1 MRFARLRLTATA
13 ITVMLLLTAAGCGQ
27 KSESEMLAS
36 ARQRIDAHEVP
47 AAIIELKS
55 TLQAYPQSGEARF
68 LLGKALVASGEI
80 GAAAVEL
87 DKARDLRYPDV
98 EVMPLLAK
106 AMLGT
111 GNAKKLTEL
120 YAHMSLPQP
129 KADAEF
135 KAQMAIAFSMMGD
148 NARSQAA
155 VDQALRSDPHN
166 STARLHDVR
175 LNSATLGLEASLKA
189 IDEVLSK
196 DPARRDAWQLR
207 GDMLARTGDRTDDA
221 IEAYRHAL
229 ASDARYAP
237 AHTALIDQLMR
248 KGDTAGLRAA
258 VTNMRNALP
267 QLPETRYQ
275 QAQLALLDGKLK
287 PAREAAQQLLKYA
300 PQNVRYLQ
308 LAGAIEFNDGSL
320 LLAQNYL
327 EKVVQLSPQH
337 SAARRL
343 LALTYLRSGQPLKA
357 VPILE
362 PLIGTKSPDPVALA
376 LTAEAHLQDGDA
388 QRAERLFARAA
399 AIDPNDPKAV
409 TALALLAIARG
420 DVASGIE
427 RLEQATRQDSGTY
440 SDMAL
445 ISVYLRRQNLDA
457 ALKVI
462 DRLQAKNPQ
471 QPLPYYLRA
480 RVLEQLKETAG
491 ARAGLEKTLSIDPSY
506 FPAVQAL
513 AELDLAAGKPDA
525 VRERYEAM
533 LKRDP
538 RDYRALVALAELRRR
553 GGAKAEEITGLLSE
567 AVRLNPTEETPRLLL
582 IEHLMSSGDPKAAK
596 SRAEEALAAIP
607 DDPKLLDALGRA
619 QLATGSPQQAIASF
633 GKIAAAQPDQS
644 AVQLRLAEAYLKAGD
659 RGAARASLR
668 RALQITPDMLDA
680 QRQLIVLAMQEKQP
694 ADALGTAR
702 EVQRQRS
709 KEPVGFALES
719 EVQAATGQWPAAVTA
734 ARAALQRAATTENAT
749 RVHSMLLRAGREG
762 EADRFAAGWEREHP
776 HDVPFQS
783 HLGAAAIQRGLF
795 ADAEAR
801 FRKIL
806 ASNPDD
812 ALTLNNMAWVLARQ
826 NKPGGLPYAERAA
839 KLLPQSPSVLDT
851 LASALATDKQLPKA
865 IETQRR
871 AVQMAPAVGQ
881 YRLALARLLIA
892 TGDKSAARAELETLS
907 KLGDK
912 FDAQNE
918 VASLLKN
925 L

>member
-1 MRFARLRLTATA
+1 MRFARPRLTATA
-13 ITVMLLLTAAGCGQ
+13 ITVMFLLTVAGCGQ

-36 ARQRIDAHEVP
+36 ARQRISAHEVP

-68 LLGKALVASGEI
+68 LLGETLIASGDI
-80 GAAAVEL
+80 GAAVVEL

-106 AMLGT
+106 AMLVT
-111 GNAKKLTEL
+111 GEAKKLTEL

-135 KAQMAIAFSMMGD
+135 KGQMAIAFSMMGD
-148 NARSQAA
+148 NVRSQAA
-155 VDQALRSDPHN
+155 VDQALRSDPRN
-166 STARLHDVR
+166 ATARLHDVR
-175 LNSATLGLEASLKA
+175 LNSATLGLDASLKA
-189 IDEVLSK
+189 IDEVVHE

-207 GDMLARTGDRTDDA
+207 GDMLARAGNRTDEA
-221 IEAYRHAL
+221 IDAYRHAL

-237 AHTALIDQLMR
+237 AHMALIDQLMR
-248 KGDTAGLRAA
+248 KGDVAGLHTA
-258 VTNMRNALP
+258 VANMKSALP

-275 QAQLALLDGKLK
+275 QAQLALLDGQLK

-337 SAARRL
+337 RAARRL
-343 LALTYLRSGQPLKA
+343 LAQAYLRSGQPLKA
-357 VPILE
+357 VPVLE
-362 PLIGTKSPDPVALA
+362 PLVDTKTPDAEALA
-376 LTAEAHLQDGDA
+376 LTAEAHLQNGDP

-399 AIDPNDPKAV
+399 ALDPKNPKAV
-409 TALALLAIARG
+409 TALALTAIARG
-420 DVASGIE
+420 DVDSGIE
-427 RLEQATRQDSGTY
+427 RLEQTTRQDSGTY
-440 SDMAL
+440 ADMAL

-462 DRLQAKNPQ
+462 DRLQTKNPT

-480 RVLEQLKETAG
+480 RVLEQRKDIAG

-506 FPAVQAL
+506 FPAVRVL

-525 VRERYEAM
+525 ARARYEAM

-538 RDYRALVALAELRRR
+538 RDYRALLALAEMRRR
-553 GGAKAEEITGLLSE
+553 VGAKPEEITGLLSE
-567 AVRLNPTEETPRLLL
+567 ATRLNPTEAAPRLLL
-582 IEHLMSSGDPKAAK
+582 IEHLLNTGDPKAAK

-619 QLATGSPQQAIASF
+619 QLATGSPQQAIASL
-633 GKIAAAQPDQS
+633 GKVAAAQPDQS
-644 AVQLRLAEAYLKAGD
+644 EAQLRLAEAYLQAGD
-659 RGAARASLR
+659 RSAARASLR
-668 RALQITPDMLDA
+668 RALQITPDMLAA
-680 QRQLIVLAMQEKQP
+680 QRQLIVLAMQDKQS
-694 ADALGTAR
+694 ADALAIAR

-709 KEPVGFALES
+709 KEPVGYALES
-719 EVQAATGQWPAAVTA
+719 EVQAATRQWPAAVA
-734 ARAALQRAATTENAT
+734 AAQAALQRAATTENAT
-749 RVHSMLLRAGREG
+749 RVHSMLLRAGRDG

-776 HDVPFQS
+776 RDIPFQS

-806 ASNPDD
+806 ASSPDD
-812 ALTLNNMAWVLARQ
+812 VLTLNNMAWVLARQ
-826 NKPGGLPYAERAA
+826 NKPGGLAYAERAA
-839 KLLPQSPSVLDT
+839 KLLPESPSVLDT
-851 LASALATDKQLPKA
+851 LASALAADKQLPKA

-892 TGDKSAARAELETLS
+892 TGDKAAARTELETLA

-912 FDAQNE
+912 FDSQNE
-918 VASLLKN
+918 VASLLKT